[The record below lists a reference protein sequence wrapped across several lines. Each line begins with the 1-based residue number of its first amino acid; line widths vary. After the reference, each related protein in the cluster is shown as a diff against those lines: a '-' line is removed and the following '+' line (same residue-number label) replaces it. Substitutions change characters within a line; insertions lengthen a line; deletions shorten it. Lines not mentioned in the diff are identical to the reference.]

1 MPVRVS
7 IRWQASAPPAPYPP
21 MLATIGCGHNER
33 QLAGGYTECP
43 MGSCRPW
50 GDIGCPDLVAPK
62 RPLGLARRRAVTL
75 DEAMTYALVGL
86 EAA

>member
-1 MPVRVS
+1 
-7 IRWQASAPPAPYPP
+7 
-21 MLATIGCGHNER
+21 L
-33 QLAGGYTECP
+33 
-43 MGSCRPW
+43 

-75 DEAMTYALVGL
+75 DEAMTYALAGL

>member
-1 MPVRVS
+1 LTFARATKKFSDDDSGRSRV
-7 IRWQASAPPAPYPP
+7 
-21 MLATIGCGHNER
+21 ATIDRQQIPTER
-33 QLAGGYTECP
+33 LHPKAAN
-43 MGSCRPW
+43 SRCRPW

-75 DEAMTYALVGL
+75 DEAMTYALAGL